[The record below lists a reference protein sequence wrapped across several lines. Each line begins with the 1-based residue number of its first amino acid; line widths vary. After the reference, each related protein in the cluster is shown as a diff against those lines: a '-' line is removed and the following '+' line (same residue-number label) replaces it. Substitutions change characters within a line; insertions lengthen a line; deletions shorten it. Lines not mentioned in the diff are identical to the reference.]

1 MNYSPE
7 NQHFIWEQKEISVG
21 NFRTFINFIYFIP
34 VFQTAESGE
43 EAKMEPTCETQ
54 TEQPSSVM
62 NQLDQLTLDQQPA
75 DELSTEQVLAD
86 QPPPQQGNSYNAA
99 L

>member
-1 MNYSPE
+1 
-7 NQHFIWEQKEISVG
+7 
-21 NFRTFINFIYFIP
+21 
-34 VFQTAESGE
+34 
-43 EAKMEPTCETQ
+43 MEPTCETQ

-86 QPPPQQGNSYNAA
+86 QPPPQQGN
-99 L
+99 